1 MIIENAQRCSIYT
14 HVFFGYVMAWKV
26 ERVNDSI
33 KSIAEKF
40 IKENDLY
47 DVTDWKTLTVNYTNF
62 TKRER
67 DLVRQNNNN

>member
-1 MIIENAQRCSIYT
+1 
-14 HVFFGYVMAWKV
+14 MAWKV
-26 ERVNDSI
+26 ERDNDSI